1 LVSDSIPE
9 EPRQYPLVSAPS
21 TPQRVQVKNLPVPD
35 AGFDG
40 EPSSALVG
48 SELEGDE
55 VVVLGLDENPPVM
68 EVDDEPPAVAEV
80 PEAVAPVEED
90 VAETFVDEVGLLMPW
105 TPDW

>member
-1 LVSDSIPE
+1 
-9 EPRQYPLVSAPS
+9 
-21 TPQRVQVKNLPVPD
+21 
-35 AGFDG
+35 
-40 EPSSALVG
+40 VG

-55 VVVLGLDENPPVM
+55 VVVLGLDEDPPVT

-80 PEAVAPVEED
+80 PEAVVPVEED